1 MKTKN
6 YLLFI
11 VLMAVVPVTAKNRS
25 LSEMQAIAAAKLNS
39 QQNVKGFQG
48 LAVNVDEIQCVSDE
62 AAYGVF
68 APADGQGFVIV
79 AKSDLVEP
87 VWGYST
93 QPFPIADMPDGL
105 RWFLKVMSFEA
116 EKAEKKGTPLSTRHA
131 AAAYTPVDNFI
142 TTKWRQDY
150 PFNQLTPNNYWTGCV
165 ATALA
170 QCMNYCR
177 WPQSASFEGFYWVT
191 TGSGDKAV
199 HKDYTVNVSSTY
211 NWPYKD
217 TYKKI
222 GRYGDNIDEL
232 LRDCGYAT
240 SMQYASDG
248 SGTVTQYCGFALT
261 QSFNYPEECVKTL
274 CKDYDDG
281 EQFNE
286 IIYEELQ
293 RRSPVIMGA
302 HDDEDGHAFVLCGSD
317 ANGLVYVNW
326 GWAGDGD
333 GFYDLTLMNPSG
345 DNPEFVQSPRIV
357 YGIRSTPLPEDH
369 IVTRLNANTNPD
381 TNAPGSYTFHFGTE
395 KDNEGV
401 SHPTLFINIP
411 YGFENMN
418 GSNFSGNVGIFGQD
432 LTDGSTWVIAPELQ
446 DPEEIPAGTGWYT
459 DDPDFYFYYFVDGEG
474 GLKPGHTYRMSFGAC
489 DPREGVWHS
498 VLCVGGERAYD
509 VTYTGD
515 VTTSTVNSTPQPV
528 PLVDAISAPTF
539 ALQADAGTTRVY
551 DIQGRMV
558 YSAPTVS
565 FNLWDIPARGILV
578 VKQGDKVKKVIR

>member
-1 MKTKN
+1 MKK
-6 YLLFI
+6 LLFSLLLLI
-11 VLMAVVPVTAKNRS
+11 VAVVPVTAKNRS

-87 VWGYST
+87 VWGYSA
-93 QPFPIADMPDGL
+93 QPFPIADMPGGL
-105 RWFLKVMSFEA
+105 RWFLKEMSSEA
-116 EKAEKKGTPLSTRHA
+116 EKAEKKGALLSSRRA
-131 AAAYTPVDNFI
+131 AAAYSPVDNFI
-142 TTKWRQDY
+142 TTVWNQNSPYNDLAPKNY
-150 PFNQLTPNNYWTGCV
+150 PCGCV

-170 QCMNYCR
+170 QCINYCQYPSKVDFR
-177 WPQSASFEGFYWVT
+177 GYYWYQPSSSSTKLTLDSLDIKSLYFYPFLNSYGRAT
-191 TGSGDKAV
+191 DAQKKAV
-199 HKDYTVNVSSTY
+199 AK
-211 NWPYKD
+211 
-217 TYKKI
+217 
-222 GRYGDNIDEL
+222 L

-240 SMQYASDG
+240 YMQYMPDG

-274 CKDYDDG
+274 GKDYYDG

-286 IIYEELQ
+286 IIYEEMQ

-302 HDDEDGHAFVLCGSD
+302 HDDEGGHAFVLCGLD

-333 GFYDLTLMNPSG
+333 GFYDLTLMNPDG
-345 DNPEFVQSPRIV
+345 DEPEFVQSPTIV

-369 IVTRLNANTNPD
+369 IVTRINANTNPD

-395 KDNEGV
+395 EDDEGV

-418 GSNFSGNVGIFGQD
+418 GSNFSGNFGIFGQD

-446 DPEEIPAGTGWYT
+446 DPEEIPAGNGWYS

-474 GLKPGHTYRMSFGAC
+474 GLKPGHTYRLSFGAC

-578 VKQGDKVKKVIR
+578 VKQGDKVKKVVR